1 MSNLFFSH
9 FTCFFRA
16 FHNLITWE
24 HRKPSYTQCS
34 VEFRD
39 YSWIHTGLRTILSYA
54 CTYLTDLFIISCGEV
69 FIVVVNFW
77 WSWGWQSGD
86 EYHGV
91 PWDDRTFSSWQRV
104 KMPHS
109 LGIMT
114 DERDDLW
121 TKSRAQETITLL
133 TLGFSFLKCWHF
145 VYSSMYLLSTYYML
159 SFFTTSPWYMSY
171 IVFETMLCM

>member
-1 MSNLFFSH
+1 MHLWRYFWVKILRDDYGCHEFVLFKH
-9 FTCFFRA
+9 FLGALC
-16 FHNLITWE
+16 
-24 HRKPSYTQCS
+24 
-34 VEFRD
+34 
-39 YSWIHTGLRTILSYA
+39 
-54 CTYLTDLFIISCGEV
+54 
-69 FIVVVNFW
+69 
-77 WSWGWQSGD
+77 GD

-133 TLGFSFLKCWHF
+133 TLGFSFLKCWYF
-145 VYSSMYLLSTYYML
+145 VYSSMYLLTYYML

-171 IVFETMLCM
+171 IEFETMFQFCKNRTSKLASSM